1 MIISSQ
7 QMVDTLLTG
16 MQNQQQTVA
25 TDTNQL
31 SSGQRF
37 TTASQDPVA
46 YEKSLSMRDMQSGIT
61 GSLSALDTAG
71 SQLGMSQSVLS
82 QMQPLLQRAQTLAV
96 QMSSANSGTAS
107 YAAALNEVKALQQ
120 QFLNFANQTWQG
132 QPLFAGTNTGVS
144 AAFTMNTTTGAV
156 TYNGNAKNPSIVISP
171 TQSVD
176 LGANGSNAAF
186 TQAFSAFQGFTSALA
201 SGNVAGMQSAING
214 FSSASTSLTNLTA
227 QVGGTLG
234 SVNTQKATYQNLQTQ
249 VATSLSNNESADVA
263 KAATQLNQ
271 ANVALQAIYS
281 ELAKIGNISLVNYL
295 K

>member
-1 MIISSQ
+1 
-7 QMVDTLLTG
+7 
-16 MQNQQQTVA
+16 
-25 TDTNQL
+25 
-31 SSGQRF
+31 
-37 TTASQDPVA
+37 
-46 YEKSLSMRDMQSGIT
+46 
-61 GSLSALDTAG
+61 
-71 SQLGMSQSVLS
+71 
-82 QMQPLLQRAQTLAV
+82 LQRAQTLAV

-107 YAAALNEVKALQQ
+107 YAAAQNEVKALQQ

-132 QPLFAGTNTGVS
+132 QPLFAGTNTGVA
-144 AAFTMNTTTGAV
+144 AAFTMDAAGNA
-156 TYNGNAKNPSIVISP
+156 TYNGNAKNPTVVISP

-186 TQAFSAFQGFTSALA
+186 TQAFAAFKTFSNAL
-201 SGNVAGMQSAING
+201 SSSNVAGMQTAINQ
-214 FSSASTSLTNLTA
+214 FSNASTSLTNLTA

-281 ELAKIGNISLVNYL
+281 ELAKLGNISLVNYL

>member
-1 MIISSQ
+1 
-7 QMVDTLLTG
+7 
-16 MQNQQQTVA
+16 
-25 TDTNQL
+25 
-31 SSGQRF
+31 
-37 TTASQDPVA
+37 
-46 YEKSLSMRDMQSGIT
+46 
-61 GSLSALDTAG
+61 
-71 SQLGMSQSVLS
+71 
-82 QMQPLLQRAQTLAV
+82 
-96 QMSSANSGTAS
+96 MSSANSGTAS
-107 YAAALNEVKALQQ
+107 YAAAQNEVKALQK
-120 QFLNFANQTWQG
+120 QFLDFANQTWQG

-156 TYNGNAKNPSIVISP
+156 TYNGNNQNRQVVITP

-186 TQAFSAFQGFTSALA
+186 TQAFTAFQGFVTALSTS
-201 SGNVAGMQSAING
+201 NVAGMQTAMNQ
-214 FSSASTSLTNLTA
+214 FSNASTALTNLTA

-234 SVNTQKATYQNLQTQ
+234 SVNTQKAAYQNLQTQ

-281 ELAKIGNISLVNYL
+281 QIAKLGNISLVNYL

>member
-1 MIISSQ
+1 MIISTQ
-7 QMVDTLLTG
+7 QTVDTLLAG
-16 MQNQQQTVA
+16 MQQQQQTVA
-25 TDTNQL
+25 TDTSQL

-37 TTASQDPVA
+37 TTADQAPIA
-46 YEKSLSMRDMQSGIT
+46 YEKSLSMRDMQSGIK
-61 GSLSALDTAG
+61 GSLSALDTAA
-71 SQLGMSQSVLS
+71 SHLGMSQSVLS
-82 QMQPLLQRAQTLAV
+82 QMQPLLQKAQTLAV

-107 YAAALNEVKALQQ
+107 YGAALNEVKSLQQ
-120 QFLNFANQTWQG
+120 QFLNLANETWQG

-144 AAFTMNTTTGAV
+144 AAFTMSGGVV
-156 TYNGNAKNPSIVISP
+156 TYNGNNQNQSVVISP

-186 TQAFSAFQGFTSALA
+186 SQAFTAFQNFSTALSTS
-201 SGNVAGMQSAING
+201 NVAGMQSALTN
-214 FSSASTSLTNLTA
+214 FNNASTAMTNLTA

-234 SVNTQKATYQNLQTQ
+234 AVNMQKASYQNLQTQ

-263 KAATQLNQ
+263 KTATQLNQ